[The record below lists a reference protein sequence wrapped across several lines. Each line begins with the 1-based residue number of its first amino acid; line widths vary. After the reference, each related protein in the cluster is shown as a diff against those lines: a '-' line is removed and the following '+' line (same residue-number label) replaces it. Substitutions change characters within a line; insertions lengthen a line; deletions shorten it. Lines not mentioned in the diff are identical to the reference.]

1 MARVEHSPAQGDRHG
16 VRRMRTPIIQFGTS
30 RFMQAHVDLFVS
42 DAMAEG
48 QDVGPITIVQTSGAA
63 ERAGRLRAFDGRAIP
78 IVVRGLADGKAV
90 ERTEYTRSIAR
101 GLSTADAW
109 DEVERIFVDEAKH
122 AVSQVADAGYRLEP
136 DDRLDSGVPKS
147 FPAKLTKLLAAR
159 WRKTGEPLTLF
170 PCELVPDNGKVL
182 RGICADVARDAGLPP
197 AFLDWMRNDCVWAS
211 SLVDRIVSGALEPAG
226 AVAEP
231 YALWAIA
238 RQDRLVVPLTHPA
251 VKVVDDLKATERLK
265 LFILNLGHT
274 CLAERWLLDRRGPDE
289 TVREI
294 LADTGLRQYLDTI
307 YDEEVLPVFAAAGI
321 AEAPAYRATVIE
333 RFRNPFLDHRLAD
346 IATNHAVKKE
356 RRIGGLRQLAAEAA
370 PGMRL
375 PRLAAIQASGV

>member
-1 MARVEHSPAQGDRHG
+1 MN
-16 VRRMRTPIIQFGTS
+16 TPVIQFGTS

-42 DAMAEG
+42 DAMSEG
-48 QDVGPITIVQTSGAA
+48 QDVGPITVVQTSGAA
-63 ERAGRLRAFDGRAIP
+63 ERAGRLKAFDGRSIP
-78 IVVRGLADGKAV
+78 ILIRGIEAGKAV
-90 ERTEYTRSIAR
+90 ERTECTRSIAR

-109 DEVERIFVDEAKH
+109 DEVERIFIDEAKY
-122 AVSQVADAGYRLEP
+122 VLSQVADAGYRLEP
-136 DDRLDSGVPKS
+136 DDRLDAGVPKS
-147 FPAKLTKLLAAR
+147 FPAKLTKLVAAR

-182 RGICADVARDAGLPP
+182 RGICAGVARDAGLPA
-197 AFLDWMRNDCVWAS
+197 AFLDWMANDCVWAS

-231 YALWAIA
+231 YALWAIE
-238 RQDRLVVPLTHPA
+238 RQDRLVVPLVHPA
-251 VKVVDDLKATERLK
+251 VKVVDDLKVTERLK

-274 CLAERWLLDRRGPDE
+274 CLAERWLADRRGPDE

-294 LADTGLRQYLDTI
+294 LADPGLQRYLDAI

-356 RRIGGLRQLAAEAA
+356 RRIGGLRGLAAEVA

-375 PRLAAIQASGV
+375 PRLAAIEGSGV

>member
-1 MARVEHSPAQGDRHG
+1 
-16 VRRMRTPIIQFGTS
+16 
-30 RFMQAHVDLFVS
+30 MQAHVDLFVS

-48 QDVGPITIVQTSGAA
+48 QHVGPITVVQTSGAA
-63 ERAGRLRAFDGRAIP
+63 ERAGRLKAFDGRPIP
-78 IVVRGLADGKAV
+78 IVIRGLADGKAV
-90 ERTEYTRSIAR
+90 ERTEHTRSIAR
-101 GLSTADAW
+101 GLSTGDAW
-109 DEVERIFVDEAKH
+109 DEVERIFVDEAKY
-122 AVSQVADAGYRLEP
+122 AVSQVADAGYVREP
-136 DDRLDSGVPKS
+136 GDSLDAGVPKS

-170 PCELVPDNGKVL
+170 PCELVPDNGAVL
-182 RGICADVARDAGLPP
+182 QGICADVARDAGLPA
-197 AFLDWMRNDCVWAS
+197 AFLDWMANDCVWAN

-231 YALWAIA
+231 YALWAIE
-238 RQDRLVVPLTHPA
+238 RQDRLIVPLTHAA
-251 VKVVDDLKATERLK
+251 VKVVDDLKVTERLK

-274 CLAERWLLDRRGPDE
+274 CLAERWLADRRGPDE

-294 LADTGLRQYLDTI
+294 LADSGLQQYLDTI

-346 IATNHAVKKE
+346 IATNHTVKKE
-356 RRIGGLRQLAAEAA
+356 RRIGGLRALAADVA
-370 PGMRL
+370 PEMRL
-375 PRLAAIQASGV
+375 PRLTAIQVSGV